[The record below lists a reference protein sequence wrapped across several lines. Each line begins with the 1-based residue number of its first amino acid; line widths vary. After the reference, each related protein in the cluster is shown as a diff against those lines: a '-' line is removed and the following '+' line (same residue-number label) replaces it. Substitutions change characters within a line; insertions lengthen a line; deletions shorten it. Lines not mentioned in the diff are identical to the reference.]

1 MLALLLTLSLGTTP
15 AAERPK
21 LVVLSLEMPAS
32 VDPATRGAFDDAV
45 AGEASRK
52 GFFEVVSSREVQS
65 LLGLERQKQLL
76 GCSADTSA
84 CLAELS
90 GALGA
95 RFLLTGTLA
104 PLGQSW
110 QLSLQMQ
117 DTVKATTVGRS
128 TRIAK
133 NLEALRA
140 LLPWAVS
147 EATGTPPPPA
157 PSKVGPLVM
166 IAGGGLVAA
175 AGGIVGL
182 QALGTEFSLRRE
194 LERGNDTP
202 GRLDTLASYQ
212 QQERDLTINKALG
225 LAGLVVGGTVLAAGI
240 LLWPPDVMRSSIVV
254 LPTTNGAV
262 VVGVWP

>member
-1 MLALLLTLSLGTTP
+1 MLSLALGAD

-21 LVVLSLEMPAS
+21 LVALSLEMPAS
-32 VDPATRGAFDDAV
+32 VDPAVRGAFDDAV
-45 AGEASRK
+45 AAEAGRR
-52 GFFEVVSSREVQS
+52 GYFDVISSREVQS

-76 GCSADTSA
+76 GCATDATS
-84 CLAELS
+84 CFAELS

-104 PLGQSW
+104 PLGASW

-117 DTVKATTVGRS
+117 DTTKSSTVGRS

-133 NLEALRA
+133 NIEALRG
-140 LLPWAVS
+140 LLPWAIA

-166 IAGGGLVAA
+166 IVGGGLVAA
-175 AGGIVGL
+175 AGGIFGL
-182 QALGTEFSLRRE
+182 QALGTEVSLRRE
-194 LERGNDTP
+194 LDRGVDVP

-212 QQERDLTINKALG
+212 AQERPLTIQKALG
-225 LAGLVVGGTVLAAGI
+225 LVGLIVGGTVLAGGI
-240 LLWPPDVMRSSIVV
+240 LLWPPDVARAQLSLV
-254 LPTTNGAV
+254 PTGTGAAV
-262 VVGVWP
+262 VGIFP